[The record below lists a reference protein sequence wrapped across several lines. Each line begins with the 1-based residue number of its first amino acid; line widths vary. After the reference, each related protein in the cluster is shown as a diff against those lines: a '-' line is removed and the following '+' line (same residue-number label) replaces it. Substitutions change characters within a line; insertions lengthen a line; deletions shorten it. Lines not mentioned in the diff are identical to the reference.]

1 LSNLRKGL
9 LALALAACT
18 TLAPAAGETRPAVQA
33 EINALLS
40 RLETSGCRFN
50 RNGSWYSASEAKS
63 HLLDKLRY
71 IEDRTT
77 LASTEQFIEM
87 AASKSSVSGQ
97 PYLVQ
102 CGSSPSQA
110 SATWLAAQLQSLRAA
125 AKRP

>member
-1 LSNLRKGL
+1 MSKLRNGL
-9 LALALAACT
+9 LACALAACT
-18 TLAPAAGETRPAVQA
+18 TLVAAAGEARPAVQA
-33 EINALLS
+33 EITGLLN

-50 RNGSWYSASEAKS
+50 RNGTWYSASEAKS
-63 HLLDKLRY
+63 HLLDKLHY
-71 IEDRTT
+71 IENRTT

-102 CGSSPSQA
+102 CGTSPAQA

-125 AKRP
+125 TKRP